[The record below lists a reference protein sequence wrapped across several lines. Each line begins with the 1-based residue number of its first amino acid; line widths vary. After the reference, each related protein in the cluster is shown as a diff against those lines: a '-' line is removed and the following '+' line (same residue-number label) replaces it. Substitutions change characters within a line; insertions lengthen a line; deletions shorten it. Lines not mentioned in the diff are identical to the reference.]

1 MAKAHEA
8 IIIYPMIRWENNE
21 YTIPIKSWCAEA
33 DQITLE
39 QAKNLANHPV
49 VKEHVSLMPDAHAGF
64 GMPIGGVI
72 ACENA
77 VIPNA
82 VGVDIG
88 CGMSALQTSLNAAAF
103 TGMAHLRELI
113 EAIKRRIPVG
123 EGKSHKE
130 TTEWTG
136 FEEWRAAAGG
146 GVPPWW
152 TEKGDGLDRRNLGT
166 LGGGNHFIEIQ
177 RSETGGVWVM
187 LHSGSRN
194 MGQRIASY
202 YHHEAKQLNG
212 DMGIELP
219 DPDLAFIPAD
229 HSLGAAYIRD
239 MNHALSYALEN
250 RRLMMQQVKEVLAAF
265 FPDIT
270 YSLEVAIHHNYA
282 ALEEHKGKA
291 YWIHRKG
298 ATGARKD
305 EIGIIPGSMGTPS
318 YIVEGRGNPESFMSS
333 SHGAG
338 RKLSRSAANKTLTL
352 EACDA
357 AMQGIVYDR
366 FGFSRNRGK
375 DGKKVRDL
383 SEAPLAYKDID
394 AVIAAEEDLIAP
406 KVKLTPLAVVKG

>member
-1 MAKAHEA
+1 
-8 IIIYPMIRWENNE
+8 MIQWENHE
-21 YTIPIKSWCAEA
+21 QRIPIKSWCADA
-33 DQITLE
+33 DAITLE
-39 QAKNLANHPV
+39 QAKNLANHPAAR
-49 VKEHVSLMPDAHAGF
+49 EHISLMPDAHGGF

-88 CGMSALQTSLNAAAF
+88 CGMGALETGLNAAAF
-103 TGMAHLRELI
+103 TSMAHLRGI
-113 EAIKRRIPVG
+113 TEAIKRRIPLG
-123 EGKSHKE
+123 EGRAHREK
-130 TTEWTG
+130 TEWAG
-136 FEEWRAAAGG
+136 FAEWRAGAGDCL
-146 GVPPWW
+146 PPWW
-152 TEKGDGLDRRNLGT
+152 TEKGDDLDRRNLGT

-202 YHHEAKQLNG
+202 YHQEAKRLNSA
-212 DMGIELP
+212 MGIALP
-219 DPDLAFIPAD
+219 DADLAFIPAD
-229 HSLGAAYIRD
+229 HSLGEAYIRD
-239 MNHALSYALEN
+239 MNHALAYALEN
-250 RRLMMQQVKEVLAAF
+250 RRLMMGHIKEVLGEF

-270 YSLEVAIHHNYA
+270 YGLEAAIHHNYA
-282 ALEEHKGKA
+282 ALEEHQGRA

-298 ATGARKD
+298 ATAADKG

-318 YIVEGRGNPESFMSS
+318 YIVEGLGNPASFRSS

-338 RKLSRSAANKTLTL
+338 RRLSRSAANKTLTL

-357 AMQGIVYDR
+357 AMEGIVYDR
-366 FGFSRNRGK
+366 FGFSRSRGK
-375 DGKKVRDL
+375 GGEKIRDL

-394 AVIAAEEDLIAP
+394 AVIAAEEDLVVP
-406 KVKLTPLAVVKG
+406 KVKLTPLAVIKG